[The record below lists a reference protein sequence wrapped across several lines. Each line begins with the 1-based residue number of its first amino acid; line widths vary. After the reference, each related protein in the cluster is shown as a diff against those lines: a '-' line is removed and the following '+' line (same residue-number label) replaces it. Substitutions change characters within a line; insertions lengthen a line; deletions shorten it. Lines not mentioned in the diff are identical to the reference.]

1 MIIRGLGSDLES
13 SRPVRFKP
21 GANVILCERRAAE
34 GGAGGGRGGSPLLA
48 ILDYCLGGQRTGP
61 LRDPRLGGRTFL
73 LDAEHGGRPF
83 TVGRSVDSPGM
94 VWVKPAAGLWP
105 KGGAPAAEPLSGA
118 APIGVDK
125 YRRTLGRIMFGLDP
139 GADPKGN
146 GRRPT
151 FRSLAPYVM
160 RRGGGRGAYASP
172 FSSRRMQPAS
182 DVQVNNAYLLGLD
195 WELAAERADAIDY
208 GTRLAALKRE
218 ATGGILAGVIGS
230 AGELE
235 AALAALEEASK
246 GEEDAIRSFSVHE
259 RYAKLEEEADGLT
272 GAMHELVNARSVKAR
287 MLEGYRRST
296 EREPKPPAGS
306 VLAIYEEAG
315 VLFPGSVRRRLDE
328 ARRFHESIVEGRRE
342 LLGPEM
348 GRLEA
353 EVREKGLRIGELGR
367 KRAEIMGVLEAH
379 GAVEE
384 LVEMQARHQQTAEK
398 KADASAR
405 LEALGEIGRKGA
417 ALGERMARLRER
429 AESGY
434 EASESQRR
442 KAMLAFD
449 RCSRMVF
456 GAPGRLSIGVAEGG
470 YKLGAKIGG
479 GNAGGARGAAKM
491 KVLCYDL
498 ALASLWAGRPE
509 SPGLL
514 AHDSEMFDGAGGRQA
529 ARALQAAAEESGR
542 LGVQYICAIGS
553 DAVPYGEFDGG
564 FDFDSRVV
572 ARIADG
578 EGPLGTWP

>member
-13 SRPVRFKP
+13 SRPVRFGP
-21 GANVILCERRAAE
+21 GASVILDERRAGE
-34 GGAGGGRGGSPLLA
+34 GGAGGGRGESTLLA
-48 ILDYCLGGQRTGP
+48 ILGYCLGGQKAGP
-61 LRDPRLGGRTFL
+61 LRSPRLGGRTFL

-83 TVGRSVDSPGM
+83 SAGRAVDSPGM

-118 APIGVDK
+118 APVGVDE
-125 YRRTLGRIMFGLDP
+125 YRRALGRVMFGLDP
-139 GADPKGN
+139 GAEPKRE

-151 FRSLAPYVM
+151 FKSLAPYVM
-160 RRGGGRGAYASP
+160 RRGGGRGAYRSP

-182 DVQVNNAYLLGLD
+182 DIQVDNAYLLGLD
-195 WELAAERADAIDY
+195 WEMAAEIADASDY
-208 GTRLAALKRE
+208 KKRLAALKRE
-218 ATGGILAGVIGS
+218 AMGGILAGVIGS

-235 AALAALEEASK
+235 AALVVLEEASK
-246 GEEDAIRSFSVHE
+246 REEEAIRAFRVHE
-259 RYAKLEEEADGLT
+259 RYADLEEEADGLT
-272 GAMHELVNARSVKAR
+272 AAMHELVNARSVKAR

-296 EREPKPPAGS
+296 ERDTEPPAAGI
-306 VLAIYEEAG
+306 LAIYDEAG

-348 GRLEA
+348 SRLEA
-353 EVREKGLRIGELGR
+353 EVREKGLRIGEMGR
-367 KRAEIMGVLEAH
+367 KREEIMGVLGTH

-384 LVEMQARHQQTAEK
+384 LVEMQARHRQTVEK

-434 EASESQRR
+434 EASGGQRR

-456 GAPGRLSIGVAEGG
+456 GAPGRLSIGAAEGG
-470 YKLGAKIGG
+470 YKLGAEIEG
-479 GNAGGARGAAKM
+479 GGARGAGKM

-509 SPGLL
+509 SPGFL
-514 AHDSEMFDGAGGRQA
+514 AHDSEMFDGVGARRA
-529 ARALQAAAEESGR
+529 ARALQAAAKESER

-564 FDFDSRVV
+564 FDFDSLVV
-572 ARIADG
+572 ARITDG
-578 EGPLGTWP
+578 GGPLGIGP